1 MMQLFGGQLVRDDVR
16 LRAPLLA
23 ALAIVLVAAAP
34 AAADTQYLQGSGS
47 VQGVHFAGFVIAAD
61 GQPPRGWLSF
71 GNGAHAVVTCTAITA
86 DAAVQGYMI
95 DAGQDAG
102 TGLLS
107 SVQYTAPGAGG
118 GGYVVYSGFL
128 RRPPTICPTPGAP
141 PPSGFSPAAS
151 GPVAG
156 GVLRKSEGLPAGPTD
171 IMDVLPER
179 NATVSQRPFDAFA
192 DLNGDGAASLT
203 LALVRQHH
211 SRPVRTIPVRPDP
224 SGLDARVKVPALPGG
239 RYLAVWTLSR
249 TDGTTSTRTSPLT
262 VRAPRRHRRRGG

>member
-1 MMQLFGGQLVRDDVR
+1 
-16 LRAPLLA
+16 LL
-23 ALAIVLVAAAP
+23 
-34 AAADTQYLQGSGS
+34 Q
-47 VQGVHFAGFVIAAD
+47 
-61 GQPPRGWLSF
+61 
-71 GNGAHAVVTCTAITA
+71 AITA
-86 DAAVQGYMI
+86 DAAVQGYML

-107 SVQYTAPGAGG
+107 SGQYTAPGAGG

-171 IMDVLPER
+171 IVDVLPES

-203 LALVRQHH
+203 LALVASTIRGRSAR
-211 SRPVRTIPVRPDP
+211 SRSARTR
-224 SGLDARVKVPALPGG
+224 
-239 RYLAVWTLSR
+239 AVWTRGSR
-249 TDGTTSTRTSPLT
+249 SRRCPAGVTSPFGRCPERT
-262 VRAPRRHRRRGG
+262 APRAPEPAP

>member
-1 MMQLFGGQLVRDDVR
+1 LPQ
-16 LRAPLLA
+16 
-23 ALAIVLVAAAP
+23 
-34 AAADTQYLQGSGS
+34 
-47 VQGVHFAGFVIAAD
+47 
-61 GQPPRGWLSF
+61 
-71 GNGAHAVVTCTAITA
+71 AITA
-86 DAAVQGYMI
+86 DATVQGYMI

-118 GGYVVYSGFL
+118 GYVVYSGFL
-128 RRPPTICPTPGAP
+128 GRPPTICPTPGAP

-171 IMDVLPER
+171 IVDVLPES

-224 SGLDARVKVPALPGG
+224 SGLDVRVKVPALPGG

-249 TDGTTSTRTSPLT
+249 TAAP
-262 VRAPRRHRRRGG
+262 RAPEPAP